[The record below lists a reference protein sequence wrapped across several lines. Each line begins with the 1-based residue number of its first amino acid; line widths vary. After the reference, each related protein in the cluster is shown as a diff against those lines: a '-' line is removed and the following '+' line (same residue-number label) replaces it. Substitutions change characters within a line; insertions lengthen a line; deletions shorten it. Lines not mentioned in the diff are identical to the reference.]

1 MDNYLLPPTSSS
13 DFRALQMTHI
23 NQSSPYSRLM
33 MVVKENFHTRHVVE
47 EKVKRLS
54 KNEVVTSGT
63 FQINN
68 IEVMNQGE

>member
-1 MDNYLLPPTSSS
+1 
-13 DFRALQMTHI
+13 
-23 NQSSPYSRLM
+23 M